1 MEDTCRNCEGW
12 EYADLEHER
21 EEYQYDRARLDAYI
35 IDNLY
40 DTYERDMKEEKKE
53 EKRMFSKLEL
63 KLFDVAYDAL
73 RVRVPTFDRLGKT
86 GYYDAAAG
94 IEKFV
99 EIEFI
104 DGVIQSGLS
113 YSKKGVGERDCDVI
127 VEGNGVELRCIYE
140 KGVKGHL
147 LKAFKDHQALSL
159 LDSATTII

>member
-1 MEDTCRNCEGW
+1 
-12 EYADLEHER
+12 
-21 EEYQYDRARLDAYI
+21 
-35 IDNLY
+35 
-40 DTYERDMKEEKKE
+40 
-53 EKRMFSKLEL
+53 MFSKLEL

-127 VEGNGVELRCIYE
+127 VEGIGVELRCIYE

-147 LKAFKDHQALSL
+147 LKAFKDHKNADLYLFLSGAGPKEEIEKGIKEGGFAEKHKQL
-159 LDSATTII
+159 SSRWMIWLVKREVKE